1 MIELPSDYVFE
12 FVIKDLFNYYGYVV
26 ENENGITKNNK
37 YNRADLIISNNKA
50 EKCIIET
57 KMYIT
62 RKADYGILK
71 QAALQLKYYGKI
83 YDIENQLLIVGSP
96 IDETL
101 KANLEDEFQIKI
113 YDSKNLMFLSK
124 VDDSLYMKFKGV
136 MSNILDRV
144 YIPEEMIETEI
155 QTLFEDRKERKS
167 NIAYDDRSLE
177 GEELLRELESIQ
189 PGRKDFSKYEK
200 KCTDILKYLFLEN
213 LNGWN
218 EQLRTDDELNRFDLI
233 CRVKQGNEFW
243 ELLTNEFKSRYVV
256 FEFKNYAEKINQTQI
271 YTTEKYLFQTALR
284 NVGFIISREGA
295 SVNAIKSAKG
305 ILRETG
311 KLIVNLTNNDLR
323 KMLEMKDS
331 GNEPSDYLFSVVDKF
346 LLELEK

>member
-1 MIELPSDYVFE
+1 MVLSLEHVFE
-12 FVIKDLFNYYGYVV
+12 FLIKDLFMYYGYAV
-26 ENENGITKNNK
+26 ENENTIIKNSK
-37 YNRADLIISNNKA
+37 SHRADLIISSNKS
-50 EKCIIET
+50 EKCIVEI

-71 QAALQLKYYGKI
+71 QAALQLKFYGEI
-83 YDIENQLLIVGSP
+83 YNIKRQLLIVGSP
-96 IDETL
+96 IDEKL
-101 KANLEDEFQIKI
+101 KVNLEEEFQIKI

-124 VDDSLYMKFKGV
+124 VDDSLYMRFKGI
-136 MSNILDRV
+136 MSNTLDGI
-144 YIPEEMIETEI
+144 YIPEEMSETKIE
-155 QTLFEDRKERKS
+155 TLFEERKERKT
-167 NIAYDDRSLE
+167 NIVYKRSGE
-177 GEELLRELESIQ
+177 GEEFLRELDNIK
-189 PGRKDFSKYEK
+189 PGREDFLKYEK

-243 ELLTNEFKSRYVV
+243 ELLINEFKSRYVV
-256 FEFKNYAEKINQTQI
+256 FEFKNYAKQINQTQI

-295 SVNAIKSAKG
+295 SVNAVKSAKG

-311 KLIVNLTNNDLR
+311 KLIVNLTSNDLR

-331 GNEPSDYLFSVVDKF
+331 GNEPSDYLFSIVDKF